1 MPSREAED
9 WLWRNADPKQP
20 LESEEQS
27 REPALSTL
35 AVAVHGVPEQGREL
49 VPSVGAAGE
58 VGGRAILEGKD
69 AGNMQKANDPPFL
82 SSTNSGHKER
92 ASASATKPSQVSRAK
107 ADPTGA
113 TSHKR
118 HRQLSSCGK
127 CSKIHL
133 TPLWELANF
142 QPDCICATLTPFVLH
157 RRRFSPS
164 LIFIIMTGILHL
176 QYLQILSRKLFS
188 YLPCPRRNFGKQDQS
203 DFKGPGPRKGS

>member
-1 MPSREAED
+1 M
-9 WLWRNADPKQP
+9 
-20 LESEEQS
+20 
-27 REPALSTL
+27 
-35 AVAVHGVPEQGREL
+35 PEQGQEL

-58 VGGRAILEGKD
+58 VGGRAIWEGKD
-69 AGNMQKANDPPFL
+69 AGNTQKANDPPFL
-82 SSTNSGHKER
+82 SSTNSGHEER
-92 ASASATKPSQVSRAK
+92 ASASATKPSQVYRAK

-118 HRQLSSCGK
+118 RRQLNSCGK

-142 QPDCICATLTPFVLH
+142 QPDCICATLTQFVLH

-188 YLPCPRRNFGKQDQS
+188 YLPCPRRNFGKQD
-203 DFKGPGPRKGS
+203 